1 MRVHQIT
8 TFYRYRSAYKLSIG
22 DKILTHPLQT
32 EWYDADIE
40 AGFLARIEALV
51 HAGDLDVAAEKLIE
65 AMEGID
71 TDVINLCRKL
81 HEDSIEI
88 SGWEEIGDAI
98 AGYEGDPITAV
109 HIVMSNE
116 ADLVFEDKNTRHDP
130 VVEVAFYTDEQVA
143 FSKLSRAELLTESL
157 RDEPEWYG
165 QSEDMEVYIE
175 INGLGPLNTALLRH
189 KRQYYFRDS
198 AHTLDAAEGLASD
211 IVPLPYI
218 EYRLAAMLRAV
229 RYHQAVKS
237 LLDEYGLYRDIP
249 VIAGMFNMRLE
260 IGSVYI
266 PKTARVIEIAKAPK
280 LAIKIKR
287 TFEEEPAKEILGST
301 LRQRA
306 NAEPITEVVKVGFF
320 RRLFGGR
327 AA

>member
-1 MRVHQIT
+1 
-8 TFYRYRSAYKLSIG
+8 
-22 DKILTHPLQT
+22 LTHPLQT
-32 EWYDADIE
+32 EWYDADVE
-40 AGFLARIEALV
+40 ASFLSQIEALV
-51 HAGDLDVAAEKLIE
+51 HAGDLDVAAEKLLE

-71 TDVINLCRKL
+71 TPLLEMCRNLS
-81 HEDSIEI
+81 EDSVEI

-98 AGYEGDPITAV
+98 VGYEGDPITAV

-116 ADLVFEDKNTRHDP
+116 ADLVFEDKSTRHDP
-130 VVEVAFYTDEQVA
+130 LVEVAFYTDEQLA
-143 FSKLSRAELLTESL
+143 FSKLSRTELLTESL

-165 QSEDMEVYIE
+165 ESEDIEVYLE
-175 INGLGPLNTALLRH
+175 LNGLGALNTDLLRH

-198 AHTLDAAEGLASD
+198 THVLDAAEGMASD

-218 EYRLAAMLRAV
+218 EYRLAAMFRAV

-249 VIAGMFNMRLE
+249 VIVGMFNMRLE

-266 PKTARVIEIAKAPK
+266 PKTARIVEIAKAPK

-287 TFEEEPAKEILGST
+287 NMEEEEVPEIVGSV
-301 LRQRA
+301 LRQRVVSS
-306 NAEPITEVVKVGFF
+306 EPDEEKMPGFF
-320 RRLFGGR
+320 RRLFGR
-327 AA
+327 KAA

>member
-1 MRVHQIT
+1 M
-8 TFYRYRSAYKLSIG
+8 
-22 DKILTHPLQT
+22 THPLQT
-32 EWYDADIE
+32 EWYDAEVEANFLSQIE
-40 AGFLARIEALV
+40 SLV
-51 HAGDLDVAAEKLIE
+51 HAGDLDVAADKLLE
-65 AMEGID
+65 AMDGID
-71 TDVINLCRKL
+71 TPVMDMCREL
-81 HEDSIEI
+81 SEDSVEI

-130 VVEVAFYTDEQVA
+130 MVEVAFYTDDQMQ

-157 RDEPEWYG
+157 REEPEWYG
-165 QSEDMEVYIE
+165 QSEDMEVYLE
-175 INGLGPLNTALLRH
+175 LNGLGALNTALLRH

-198 AHTLDAAEGLASD
+198 AHVLDAAEGLASD

-229 RYHQAVKS
+229 RFHQAVQS
-237 LLDEYGLYRDIP
+237 LLNEYGLYKDIP

-266 PKTARVIEIAKAPK
+266 PKMARTVEIASTPK

-287 TFEEEPAKEILGST
+287 NLEEDEVPEIAGSALRKRVSVEP
-301 LRQRA
+301 
-306 NAEPITEVVKVGFF
+306 EVEKIGFF
-320 RRLFGGR
+320 RRLFGR
-327 AA
+327 KAA